1 MKNIL
6 LTLLLTFGLFSSQAQ
21 EAIADT
27 LSEAEMMAMYQAY
40 TDSVMQTLSYET
52 GEIKLKNGIATITVP
67 TDYKYLN
74 GENSEMVLTDLW
86 GNPPSEGDAKS
97 LGMLLPANSDLMSDS
112 SYVINITYSEEGY
125 VDDSDAK
132 DIDYDEL
139 LAGMREDLEEANAYR
154 EEMGYPTVSN
164 ISWASKPYYDGNQK
178 KLYWAKDIAF
188 DGQSVNTLNYNIRVL
203 GRKGYLQMNVIGEM
217 PVLPQVNANMD
228 NILPAVNFTEGNR
241 YADFNPDI
249 DKVAAYGIGG
259 LIAGKVLLKAGIL
272 AKLGLILAKFW
283 KFIAFGVI
291 ALVAGVRKLFG
302 GKEPENTETPVG

>member
-1 MKNIL
+1 MKNLL
-6 LTLLLTFGLFSSQAQ
+6 LTILLTFGLFSSQAQ
-21 EAIADT
+21 QAATDT

-40 TDSVMQTLSYET
+40 VDSVMQTLTYET
-52 GEIKLKNGIATITVP
+52 GKIKLKNGIATITVP
-67 TDYKYLN
+67 TNFKYLN
-74 GENSEMVLTDLW
+74 GVKSEMVLTDLW

-97 LGMLLPANSDLMSDS
+97 LGMLLPVDSDLMSDS

-139 LAGMREDLEEANAYR
+139 LTSMREDLKEGNAYR
-154 EEMGYPTVSN
+154 EEMGYPILNN
-164 ISWASKPYYDGNQK
+164 ISWASKPYYDENQK

-259 LIAGKVLLKAGIL
+259 LIAGKALLKAGIL
-272 AKLGLILAKFW
+272 AKIGLVLAKFW
-283 KFIAFGVI
+283 KLIAVGF
-291 ALVAGVRKLFG
+291 VAFFAGIRKLFG
-302 GKEPENTETPVG
+302 SKETDNTETPMS

>member
-1 MKNIL
+1 MKNTL
-6 LTLLLTFGLFSSQAQ
+6 LTLLLAFGLLSSQAQ
-21 EAIADT
+21 EAIEDV
-27 LSEAEMMAMYQAY
+27 LSEAEMMAMYQVY
-40 TDSVMQTLSYET
+40 TDSVMQTLTYET

-67 TDYKYLN
+67 ADFKYLN
-74 GENSEMVLTDLW
+74 GESSEMVLTDLW

-97 LGMLLPANSDLMSDS
+97 LGMLLPASADLMSDS

-139 LAGMREDLEEANAYR
+139 LAGMREDLKDGNAYR
-154 EEMGYPTVSN
+154 EEMGYPTLNN
-164 ISWASKPYYDGNQK
+164 ISWASKPYYDENQK
-178 KLYWAKDIAF
+178 KLYWAKDIGF
-188 DGQSVNTLNYNIRVL
+188 DGQTVNTLNYNIRVL

-249 DKVAAYGIGG
+249 DQVAAYGIGG
-259 LIAGKVLLKAGIL
+259 LIVGKVLLKAGIL

-283 KFIAFGVI
+283 KFIAFGVF
-291 ALVAGVRKLFG
+291 ALFAGVRKLFG
-302 GKEPENTETPVG
+302 GKEPEETETPMS

>member
-1 MKNIL
+1 MKN
-6 LTLLLTFGLFSSQAQ
+6 LLLTILFSFGLFSVQAQ
-21 EAIADT
+21 EATTDT
-27 LSEAEMMAMYQAY
+27 LSEVEMMAIYQAY
-40 TDSVMQTLSYET
+40 IDSVMQTLTYET

-67 TDYKYLN
+67 ANFKYLN
-74 GENSEMVLTDLW
+74 GDKSEMVLTDLW

-139 LAGMREDLEEANAYR
+139 LTSMREDLKEGNAYR
-154 EEMGYPTVSN
+154 EEMGYPTLNN
-164 ISWASKPYYDGNQK
+164 ISWASKPYYDENQK

-259 LIAGKVLLKAGIL
+259 LIAGKALLKAGVL
-272 AKLGLILAKFW
+272 AKIGLVFAKFW
-283 KFIAFGVI
+283 KIIAVGF
-291 ALVAGVRKLFG
+291 VAFFAGIRKLFG
-302 GKEPENTETPVG
+302 SKDAESTETPVS

>member
-6 LTLLLTFGLFSSQAQ
+6 LTILLTFGLFSSQAQ
-21 EAIADT
+21 EATADT
-27 LSEAEMMAMYQAY
+27 LSEAEMMVMYQAY
-40 TDSVMQTLSYET
+40 VDSVMQTLTYET

-74 GENSEMVLTDLW
+74 GENSEMVLTELW

-97 LGMLLPANSDLMSDS
+97 LGMLLPADSDLMSDS

-132 DIDYDEL
+132 DINYDDL
-139 LAGMREDLEEANAYR
+139 LASMREDLVEANAYR

-188 DGQSVNTLNYNIRVL
+188 DGSAVNTLNYNIRVL

-259 LIAGKVLLKAGIL
+259 LIAGKVLMKAGIL

-291 ALVAGVRKLFG
+291 ALFAGIRKIFG
-302 GKEPENTETPVG
+302 GKEPENTETPVS